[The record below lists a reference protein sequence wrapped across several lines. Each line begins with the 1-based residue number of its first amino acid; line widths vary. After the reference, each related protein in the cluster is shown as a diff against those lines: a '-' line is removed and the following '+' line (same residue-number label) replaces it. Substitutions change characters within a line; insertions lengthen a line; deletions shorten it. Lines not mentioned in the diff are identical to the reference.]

1 MAPLHR
7 GDWVP
12 LIPTSFRWPILALW
26 VLEPVVRGIDYVTGD
41 GPNTTNSLTFVEQ
54 AMPLWAWGL
63 LFLAGGSLSI
73 SGFLLRWPR
82 MTILGLH
89 IAGTTYAAMALGLT
103 VKAVERG
110 GDGFRT
116 PVMFAVFAL
125 TFWFAAFGY
134 LQQWRIE
141 QATRA
146 ATTQKLVERGLIGEE
161 NVQ

>member
-12 LIPTSFRWPILALW
+12 LIPTSFRWPILAMW
-26 VLEPVVRGIDYVTGD
+26 VIEPVVRGIDYVTGD
-41 GPNTTNSLTFVEQ
+41 GPNTTNSL
-54 AMPLWAWGL
+54 PLWAWGPL
-63 LFLAGGSLSI
+63 YLAGGSLSI

-89 IAGTTYAAMALGLT
+89 IAGTTYAAMALGLA
-103 VKAVERG
+103 VKASERG

-116 PVMFAVFAL
+116 PVMFAVFAF

-141 QATRA
+141 QATRT
-146 ATTQKLVERGLIGEE
+146 ATAKALVERGLIGED
-161 NVQ
+161 NAR